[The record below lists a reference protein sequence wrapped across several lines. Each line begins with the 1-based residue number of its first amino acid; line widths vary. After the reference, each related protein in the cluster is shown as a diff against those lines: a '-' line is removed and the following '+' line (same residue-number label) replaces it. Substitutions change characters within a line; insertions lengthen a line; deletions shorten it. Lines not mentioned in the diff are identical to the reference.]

1 MGYIVLNCRDLEHRA
16 KAVKR
21 LEAAGRTLFNEPD
34 DHELQIYNFC
44 QGDKLTFDL
53 VSESLN
59 YEMHTKIKD
68 FIAAM
73 DKKHPLTKE

>member
-1 MGYIVLNCRDLEHRA
+1 MGYIVLNCRDLKHRA

-21 LEAAGRTLFNEPD
+21 LEATGRTFVDEPRD
-34 DHELQIYNFC
+34 SELQIYNYC
-44 QGDKLTFDL
+44 QEHKLAFDL
-53 VSESLN
+53 VGESRH
-59 YEMHTKIKD
+59 YEVHTKIKD